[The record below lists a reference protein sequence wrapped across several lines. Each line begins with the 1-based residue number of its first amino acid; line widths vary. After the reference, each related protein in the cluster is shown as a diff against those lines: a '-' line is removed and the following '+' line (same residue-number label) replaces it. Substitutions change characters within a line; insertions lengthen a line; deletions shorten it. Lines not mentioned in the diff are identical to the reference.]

1 MNKILY
7 CISIFTTLLLSQ
19 DLISDTAKV
28 NTYENLSLSDSLEFQ
43 EDNLFEQ
50 LLNESKLFYAD
61 AIISDLKGDTINT
74 LYHFDNLF
82 KALAQLEE
90 ISKNVPE
97 IAKVKYQNILSA
109 SIEYYDNKV
118 SSVDHAKSGL
128 STAVFKDKLEEYIY
142 SQNLYEIIDIEETV
156 EIIEGHVPITYNK
169 QVASIIK
176 YYQNQGRPYIQQW
189 LNREDKYKEIILP
202 ILKEEGLP
210 PEIFYVA
217 MVESGLRTDAK
228 SYASAVGPWQFIS
241 STAKVFGLKK
251 NYYIDE
257 RRDIEKSTRAACKY
271 LKQLYKQF
279 DDWYLAFAAYNCGET
294 RVQRHI
300 NYFNT
305 RNFWELKNLPK
316 ETQNYIPSILAIIF
330 ISKNPEKYNFEVN
343 PDEYFKWDIKDIK
356 KSVKIDD
363 ISKCSGISSKVL
375 KQYNSELLRDIV
387 YVNGDK
393 PYRFKMPLGYNTS
406 FDSLFALI
414 PEAKSEGTYIIS
426 HKVKSG
432 ESYWELATR
441 HNTTI
446 TAICELNNLDRNKP
460 LRMGKIIKIPVGDK
474 SKYKKQPTKHIY
486 KVKRGDS
493 LSKIA
498 VRYKTKVSK
507 IKKWNNLKG
516 DFIKVGQKLVIY
528 R

>member
-1 MNKILY
+1 MNKIFYLF
-7 CISIFTTLLLSQ
+7 ILSAFFLTEEI
-19 DLISDTAKV
+19 DS
-28 NTYENLSLSDSLEFQ
+28 LSLIDPIYPPLSASDSLEFH

-61 AIISDLKGDTINT
+61 AIISDLKGDTLNT
-74 LYHFDNLF
+74 LYYFDNLF
-82 KALAQLEE
+82 KALAQLEQ

-118 SSVDHAKSGL
+118 SSVDHTKSGL

-142 SQNLYEIIDIEETV
+142 SQSLYDLIDIEETV
-156 EIIEGHVPITYNK
+156 EIIEGHVPITYNNK
-169 QVASIIK
+169 VASIVR

-217 MVESGLRTDAK
+217 MVESGLKTDAK
-228 SYASAVGPWQFIS
+228 SYASAVGPWQFIA
-241 STAKVFGLKK
+241 STAKVFDLKK

-271 LKQLYKQF
+271 LKRLYKQF

-305 RNFWELKNLPK
+305 RNYWELKNLPK
-316 ETQNYIPSILAIIF
+316 ETQNYVPSILAIIF
-330 ISKNPEKYNFEVN
+330 ISKNPEKYDFKVN
-343 PDEYFKWDIKDIK
+343 PDPYFEWDMIEIK
-356 KSVKIDD
+356 KSVKIKD
-363 ISKCSGISSKVL
+363 IAKCSGLSTKVL

-393 PYRFKMPLGYNTS
+393 PYMFKMPKGCDPA
-406 FDSLFALI
+406 FDSLFSLI
-414 PEAKSEGTYIIS
+414 PESKSEGTYIVS

-432 ESYWELATR
+432 ESYWLLATR

-474 SKYKKQPTKHIY
+474 SKYKKQLTKHIY

-493 LSKIA
+493 LSRIA
-498 VRYKTKVSK
+498 ERYKVKVSK
-507 IKKWNNLKG
+507 VKKWNNLKS
-516 DFIKVGQKLVIY
+516 DFIKIGQKLVIY